1 MPKRNFS
8 VSVPEAVCANSAML
22 RSILVHLLRVGVI
35 SPVDLEALFMLTK
48 EELAC
53 GRYEPSTVA
62 GAQAY
67 LDNLYHSVGSD
78 CIQPESS
85 VKH

>member
-1 MPKRNFS
+1 MPKRTFS

-22 RSILVHLLRVGVI
+22 RSILVHLMRVGSI
-35 SPVDLEALFMLTK
+35 SPVDLDALFLRTK

-67 LDNLYHSVGSD
+67 LDNLYQSVGTD
-78 CIQPESS
+78 CVLHESS

>member
-1 MPKRNFS
+1 MSKRTFS
-8 VSVPEAVCANSAML
+8 VSVPEAVCANAAML
-22 RSILVHLLRVGVI
+22 RSILVHLLRVGAI
-35 SPVDLEALFMLTK
+35 SPMDLDALFMQTK

-67 LDNLYHSVGSD
+67 LDNLYQNVGTD
-78 CIQPESS
+78 CVLLETS